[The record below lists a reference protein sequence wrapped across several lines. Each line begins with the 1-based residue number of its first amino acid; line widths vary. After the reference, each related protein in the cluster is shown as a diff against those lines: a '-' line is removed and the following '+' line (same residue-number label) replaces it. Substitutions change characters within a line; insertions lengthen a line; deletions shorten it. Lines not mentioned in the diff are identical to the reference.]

1 MKKKKKKQ
9 SILLLLSFIL
19 IGVFCGFF
27 MAMYLDKN
35 TTDGMS
41 KGEEL
46 LQVAFLFAGMYVA
59 MMIQIVIHEAGH
71 LIFGLLTGY
80 RFSSFR
86 IGSLMLQKTKEGY
99 RFRKFSLAGTGGQ
112 CLMQPPELKDGTIPF
127 MLYNFGGSILNFISA
142 ILFFGLYRLT
152 KSIPFLSNFFLFLVI
167 IGVGYAMINGIPM
180 HAEGVD
186 NDGYNAISLRKSKEA
201 VYSFWLQMKMNQ
213 NLSEDIPLRD
223 MPAEWFEMPSEEGM
237 HNSMIAARAV
247 FACNRLMDEKKMA
260 EADAL
265 MEQLLNMDSAIVD
278 LHRKLL
284 ICDRIYCELIG
295 QKRKEKIEALYDAE
309 QKKFMKTMKRFPSVV
324 RTEYAYA
331 LLVEQNQEQA
341 EKIKKEFEKIA
352 VTYPY
357 KQDIQSERELMEMAA
372 ESKS

>member
-1 MKKKKKKQ
+1 
-9 SILLLLSFIL
+9 
-19 IGVFCGFF
+19 
-27 MAMYLDKN
+27 
-35 TTDGMS
+35 MS

-223 MPAEWFEMPSEEGM
+223 MPAEWFEMPTEEGM

-295 QKRKEKIEALYDAE
+295 QKRKEKIEELYDAE

-341 EKIKKEFEKIA
+341 QKIKKEFEKIA

-357 KQDIQSERELMEMAA
+357 KQDIQSERELMEICGF
-372 ESKS
+372 

>member
-1 MKKKKKKQ
+1 
-9 SILLLLSFIL
+9 
-19 IGVFCGFF
+19 
-27 MAMYLDKN
+27 
-35 TTDGMS
+35 
-41 KGEEL
+41 
-46 LQVAFLFAGMYVA
+46 
-59 MMIQIVIHEAGH
+59 
-71 LIFGLLTGY
+71 
-80 RFSSFR
+80 
-86 IGSLMLQKTKEGY
+86 
-99 RFRKFSLAGTGGQ
+99 
-112 CLMQPPELKDGTIPF
+112 
-127 MLYNFGGSILNFISA
+127 
-142 ILFFGLYRLT
+142 
-152 KSIPFLSNFFLFLVI
+152 
-167 IGVGYAMINGIPM
+167 
-180 HAEGVD
+180 
-186 NDGYNAISLRKSKEA
+186 
-201 VYSFWLQMKMNQ
+201 
-213 NLSEDIPLRD
+213 
-223 MPAEWFEMPSEEGM
+223 
-237 HNSMIAARAV
+237 
-247 FACNRLMDEKKMA
+247 MA

-331 LLVEQNQEQA
+331 LLLEQNQEQA